1 MAHYGTLRDFR
12 FSNDVDDIRGAAL
25 YGSNDEKL
33 GKIDD
38 VIFDHG
44 SGNIEYVIVD
54 TGGWL
59 HSRRFMVP
67 ADRIEMRGDKEDEY
81 RVNVNK
87 QQIETFPAY
96 DEAHLRDEKKWKD
109 YEEKYRKASGWTEA
123 GVLHQQDTTRIITPN
138 PETVSPMAPHIRTGD
153 YAEGLK
159 PNQLPRQPA
168 GPMNTSATAWGQT
181 PENTRLHETGTARPR
196 EGTNQVV
203 SDYAATSK
211 LEPERKL
218 ESRPDASTDDVPRT
232 VEGDTLFNAEDAHHL
247 HLRPNDRDDLDR
259 TSRIEGGGPVG
270 TGSYLGAHVGRRWS
284 RFENRLKEERG
295 RITSNC
301 NVCDSIRN
309 RHREDVA

>member
-33 GKIDD
+33 GKIED
-38 VIFDHG
+38 VIFDHE
-44 SGNIEYVIVD
+44 SGAIKYVIVD

-59 HSRRFMVP
+59 HTRRFMVP

-81 RVNVNK
+81 RVNVSK

-96 DEAHLRDEKKWKD
+96 EESHLRDQKKWKG

-123 GVLHQQDTTRIITPN
+123 GVLHQQDTTRIITPD
-138 PETVSPMAPHIRTGD
+138 PATVSPNAPHIRAGD
-153 YAEGLK
+153 HVEGME
-159 PNQLPRQPA
+159 PNKLPRQAA
-168 GPMNTSATAWGQT
+168 GPMNTSSTAWGQT
-181 PENTRLHETGTARPR
+181 PENTRLQETGATRPR
-196 EGTNQVV
+196 EGSNQFV

-211 LEPERKL
+211 LDRERKL
-218 ESRPDASTDDVPRT
+218 ESQPDLSAEDVPRT
-232 VEGDTLFNAEDAHHL
+232 VEGDTLFNEEDARHL
-247 HLRPNDRDDLDR
+247 HLRRRETDDLDR
-259 TSRIEGGGPVG
+259 SSRFEGGGPVG
-270 TGSYLGAHVGRRWS
+270 SGSYLGARVGQRWS
-284 RFENRLKEERG
+284 RFENRLKEEHG

-301 NVCDSIRN
+301 SVCDSLRN